1 MEESQEEVSKPNLPF
16 QNLFL
21 LSGLVNGM
29 NKFWMYAGTL
39 FFLVIGYVA
48 FQFIGFTPLITRLMS
63 RGYTRTEIESNP
75 NLLFDSSVLGL
86 DKNLILALEL
96 GMFIFAFFGFFL
108 GLKFLHQ
115 KTLSSVL
122 TGFEKFRISRFL
134 FAFGLWSVLLLFF
147 LAINYAVSPAE
158 FTWNPDY
165 RGLLISFAVL
175 CLMMPVQ
182 TGLEEV
188 VFRGYLLQGLAL
200 LFKNGIIPLVLTS
213 LVFGLAHM
221 SNPEVQRFG
230 WQIMLPYYVCFAFF
244 MGAITLLDEGLEL
257 AFGIHFANN
266 LVSSILISTPNSVI
280 KTYSFFEVKSENPQ
294 FEMLSWSVMA
304 LLSFV
309 VFSKMYSWKNYRLLI
324 K

>member
-1 MEESQEEVSKPNLPF
+1 MEESKEEVSKPTLPF

-29 NKFWMYAGTL
+29 NKFWMYAGTVL
-39 FFLVIGYVA
+39 FLVVGYVV
-48 FQFIGFTPLITRLMS
+48 FQFIGFFPLISRLISKGHTRI
-63 RGYTRTEIESNP
+63 EIQSNP
-75 NLLFDSSVLGL
+75 GLLFDSVALDL

-96 GMFIFAFFGFFL
+96 GMFVFAFLGFWL

-115 KTLSSVL
+115 KTLSGVL
-122 TGFEKFRISRFL
+122 TGFEKFRMKRFV
-134 FAFGLWSVLLLFF
+134 FSFVLWTILLLVF
-147 LAINYAVSPAE
+147 LAFNYALTPNE
-158 FTWNPDY
+158 FTWNPNY
-165 RGLLISFAVL
+165 PGLVVSFLIM

-200 LFKNGIIPLVLTS
+200 VFKNGILPLVLTS

-230 WQIMLPYYVCFAFF
+230 WQIMFPYYVCFAFF

-280 KTYSFFEVKSENPQ
+280 KTYSFFEINSENPQ
-294 FEMLSWSVMA
+294 LEMLSWVVMA
-304 LLSFV
+304 TLSFI
-309 VFSKMYSWKNYRLLI
+309 VFSKKYQWKNYSLLI
-324 K
+324 R